1 MDIRLTDREAQIME
15 VIWARGPSTVSE
27 VRAELSDVL
36 AYTTVQTLVRILE
49 EKGYVSHDQDGK
61 AHRYSAVV
69 QRETAQRSASRE
81 LAQKLFKGSTELL
94 LSHLVEDEGL
104 NRAQIRRIRKMLED
118 REKAER

>member
-27 VRAELSDVL
+27 VRAELSDEL

>member
-1 MDIRLTDREAQIME
+1 MDVRLTDREAQIME
-15 VIWARGPSTVSE
+15 VIWGRGPSTVSE
-27 VRAELSDVL
+27 VRSALADEL

-49 EKGYVSHDQDGK
+49 EKGYVSHDQYGK
-61 AHRYSAVV
+61 AHRYSALV
-69 QRETAQRSASRE
+69 QRETAQRSASRD

-104 NRAQIRRIRKMLED
+104 SRTQIRRIRKMLEE